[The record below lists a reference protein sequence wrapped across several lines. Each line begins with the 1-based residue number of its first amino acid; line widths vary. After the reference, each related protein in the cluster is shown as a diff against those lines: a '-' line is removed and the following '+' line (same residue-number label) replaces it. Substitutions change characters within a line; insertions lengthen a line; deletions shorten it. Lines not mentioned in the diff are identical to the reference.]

1 MNNAKILELM
11 AKADNEAANAQTEQ
25 AYAQVA
31 QINAEISA
39 TKLRNEGLNTKIE
52 QLLRAAEIQ
61 SKHQIGMQG
70 LATSQHA

>member
-11 AKADNEAANAQTEQ
+11 AQADNEAANAQTEQ

-39 TKLRNEGLNTKIE
+39 MKLRNEGLNTKIE

-61 SKHQIGMQG
+61 SKHRIGMQG